1 MTQTQP
7 DLEVHEKT
15 GPVDN
20 GEPVIDESP
29 EGVDR
34 TMIYHMLSLSPTD
47 RLAMLQGFANSVWA
61 LRNGRRSPA

>member
-1 MTQTQP
+1 MTQSQP
-7 DLEVHEKT
+7 DLEVREKA
-15 GPVDN
+15 GSIDE

-34 TMIYHMLSLSPTD
+34 TMIYHMLSLSPID